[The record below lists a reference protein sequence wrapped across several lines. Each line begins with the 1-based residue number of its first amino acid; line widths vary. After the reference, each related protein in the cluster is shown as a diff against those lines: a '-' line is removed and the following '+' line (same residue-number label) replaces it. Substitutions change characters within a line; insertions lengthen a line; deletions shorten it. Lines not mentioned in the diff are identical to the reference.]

1 MKTEIRNK
9 RFLLFLFQVFVTAA
23 LALGIVV
30 GINYFVD
37 ASHVISSRSQ
47 EEMAKLALEGNPVA
61 VPENYNERIYQMAVL
76 NRMPSIP
83 ETVVIGAS
91 RGMLLG
97 SAVTGFES
105 LYNSCVSGA
114 CLEDYYAL
122 LELYRQRFSRY
133 PERVILEVSP
143 WIFNRYNPEIRWTEI
158 YSYRMAAEKL
168 YENLNHTK
176 PEIRAVEMDPGSSKG
191 QPFYSREN
199 PYFSLPY
206 FQYNCETLRR
216 KGLDAFRGDPARVS
230 TDPSEAAEY
239 PDGSMRYPASQ
250 ENAGEERLAKV
261 MAASGPV
268 TYEKSDRM
276 TDLDPNRKE
285 AYESLVQDLLGH
297 GSKVIFYLQPF
308 SPAQCRFSFDENQN
322 PGFSL
327 AETYLR
333 GFAAANGIRVV
344 GSYDARKYNIS
355 DADFMDN
362 IHPDRDGTEIVWSA
376 DDPE

>member
-1 MKTEIRNK
+1 M
-9 RFLLFLFQVFVTAA
+9 
-23 LALGIVV
+23 
-30 GINYFVD
+30 D

-61 VPENYNERIYQMAVL
+61 VPENYNERIFQMAVL

-91 RGMLLG
+91 RGMHLG
-97 SAVTGFES
+97 TAVTGFEN

-122 LELYRQRFSRY
+122 LELYRQRFSQY
-133 PERVILEVSP
+133 PERVILEISP
-143 WIFNRYNPEIRWTEI
+143 WIFNRYNPETRWTEI
-158 YSYRMAAEKL
+158 YSYRTAAEKL
-168 YENLNHTK
+168 YENLNHRK
-176 PEIRAVEMDPGSSKG
+176 PEIRAVETDPGSSRG

-250 ENAGEERLAKV
+250 ENASEERLALVK
-261 MAASGPV
+261 ASSGPV
-268 TYEKSDRM
+268 TYENAHRM
-276 TDLDPNRKE
+276 ADLDPEKKS
-285 AYESLVQDLLGH
+285 ACESLVHDLLNH
-297 GSKVIFYLQPF
+297 SSAVIFYLQPF
-308 SPAQCRFSFDENQN
+308 SIRQCWFSFDENQN

-333 GFAAANGIRVV
+333 GFAAANGIKVV
-344 GSYDARKYNIS
+344 GSYDARKYSFN
-355 DADFMDN
+355 DEYFMDS
-362 IHPDRDGTEIVWSA
+362 IHPDRDGTEIVWST
-376 DDPE
+376 DYPE